1 MRAAGSKHPQQQ
13 QADDKARSCLARPLP
28 PVSLSV
34 TLQQV
39 YTISLLGTL
48 AVLVH
53 AIIVFLHG
61 DAHRALDVQLSIW
74 QKSYAAT
81 VILITPLVAAV
92 LLWTR
97 RARAGLLLLAVS
109 MAGSLFFGLYYHYF
123 VVSADHVAH
132 LPPGDAQGLFRVTAV
147 LLAVTEVL
155 GLAIGLAGLRTSA
168 AKGHMEGEIEHG

>member
-1 MRAAGSKHPQQQ
+1 MRAAGSRHPQQQQ

-97 RARAGLLLLAVS
+97 RARAGLLLWRFPWLVLS
-109 MAGSLFFGLYYHYF
+109 S
-123 VVSADHVAH
+123 SA
-132 LPPGDAQGLFRVTAV
+132 
-147 LLAVTEVL
+147 
-155 GLAIGLAGLRTSA
+155 RT
-168 AKGHMEGEIEHG
+168 IIIL